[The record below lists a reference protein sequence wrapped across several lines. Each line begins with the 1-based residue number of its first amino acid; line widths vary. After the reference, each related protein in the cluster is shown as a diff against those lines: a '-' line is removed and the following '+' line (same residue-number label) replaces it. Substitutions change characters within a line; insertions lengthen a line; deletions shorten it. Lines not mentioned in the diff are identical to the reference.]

1 MPSVQQLLNDIAVR
15 LQYSTSS
22 FPDATVVG
30 WMNDTQNE
38 IWKWLA
44 STDQFQ
50 FTTIA
55 GQATYDM
62 ASDMRIDR
70 IQSVQVSASTV
81 IDGTEQYLTYA
92 FAGQDDQL
100 VGNQWFDALGQI
112 GLYPVPSTGTGDGYN
127 VKITYEPRPVQL
139 STSTLTTIPS
149 LDEDYQD
156 ILKWRVLRDIARSGR
171 DPDVDLAN
179 NFQADYDAIL
189 DRIKMDYYR
198 RKQAAPRL
206 QRPYSAG
213 WFRGFGTAQTGSTS
227 AST

>member
-1 MPSVQQLLNDIAVR
+1 MPTVQQLLTDVGTR
-15 LQYSTSS
+15 LQYSTSA
-22 FPDATVVG
+22 FTDATVIG

-38 IWKWLA
+38 IWKWMA

-50 FTTIA
+50 FSTVA

-62 ASDMRIDR
+62 ASDMRLDR

-81 IDGTEQYLTYA
+81 IDGTEQYLTYS
-92 FAGQDDQL
+92 FAGQDDEL
-100 VGNQWFDALGQI
+100 VGNQYFDALGQI
-112 GLYPVPSTGTGDGYN
+112 GLYPVPSTANGTGYN

-139 STSTLTTIPS
+139 STGTLSTVPS
-149 LDEDYQD
+149 LDTDYQD
-156 ILKWRVLRDIARSGR
+156 ILKWRVLRDLCFSGR
-171 DPDVDLAN
+171 DPDTDLGN
-179 NFQADYDAIL
+179 NYEALYQEIL

-198 RKQAAPRL
+198 RRQASPRL
-206 QRPYSAG
+206 QRPYNAG